1 MFFILLRRNIKI
13 SIITPSL
20 NSEKYI
26 RDCIDSVISQTYKNI
41 EYIVVDGNSSD
52 NTQSIVKTYG
62 KKIATF
68 ISENDNGIFDAMN
81 KGIKNATGDIIA
93 ILNSDD
99 YYYDNKVIENIVSEF
114 KNNDISGLYGDL
126 IIISED
132 KKRIIRN
139 WRSKKLNK
147 KDWEKG
153 LHPAHPT
160 FFVKKEVYEK
170 FGVFDE
176 KYRIAADYELMLR
189 FLYIKKIKSKYFK
202 NKAPL
207 VVMRAGG
214 NSNKD
219 IKAIIK
225 SNKEVIESWKDNN
238 LNPPKFLVVGKL
250 YSKIKQFFFFPKKK
264 LW

>member
-1 MFFILLRRNIKI
+1 MFFYLLRVNIKV

-26 RDCIDSVISQTYKNI
+26 KDCIDSVISQTYKNI
-41 EYIVVDGNSSD
+41 EYIIIDGNSSD
-52 NTQSIVKTYG
+52 NTQRIVKSYG
-62 KKIATF
+62 NKVTTF

-81 KGIKNATGDIIA
+81 KGIKNATGDIVA

-114 KNNDISGLYGDL
+114 KNNNISGLYGDL

-132 KKRIIRN
+132 KKRVIRN

-147 KDWEKG
+147 KDWKNG

-160 FFVKKEVYEK
+160 FFVRKEIYDK
-170 FGVFDE
+170 FGIFDE
-176 KYRIAADYELMLR
+176 KYRIASDYELMLR
-189 FLYIKKIKSKYFK
+189 FLYIKEIKSKYFK
-202 NKAPL
+202 NKDPL

-238 LNPPKFLVVGKL
+238 LNPPKFLVAGKL
-250 YSKIKQFFFFPKKK
+250 FSKVKQFFFLKRKIV
-264 LW
+264 